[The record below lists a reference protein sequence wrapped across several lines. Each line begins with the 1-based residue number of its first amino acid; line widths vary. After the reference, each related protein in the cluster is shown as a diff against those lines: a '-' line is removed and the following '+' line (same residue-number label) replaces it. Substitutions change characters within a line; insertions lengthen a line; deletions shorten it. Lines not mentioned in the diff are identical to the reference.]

1 MAHQV
6 NGTNLVDEEVL
17 KEIAAL
23 LAQIQFGSLEISI
36 HNGRVVQLERREKK
50 RIDKGDSFR

>member
-6 NGTNLVDEEVL
+6 NGTNLVDEDVL

-23 LAQIQFGSLEISI
+23 LAQIQYGSLEISI

-50 RIDKGDSFR
+50 RIDKGDNFR

>member
-6 NGTNLVDEEVL
+6 NGTNPVDEGVL

-23 LAQIQFGSLEISI
+23 LAQIQYGSLEISI

-50 RIDKGDSFR
+50 RIDKGDNFR

>member
-6 NGTNLVDEEVL
+6 NGTNPVDEEVL

-23 LAQIQFGSLEISI
+23 LAQIQYGSLEISI

-50 RIDKGDSFR
+50 RIDKGDNFR

>member
-6 NGTNLVDEEVL
+6 NGAVAVDEDLL
-17 KEIAAL
+17 KEIAVL
-23 LAQIQFGSLEISI
+23 LAQIQYGSLEISV

-50 RIDKGDSFR
+50 RIDKGDNFR

>member
-6 NGTNLVDEEVL
+6 NGTNPVDEDVL

-23 LAQIQFGSLEISI
+23 LAQIQYGSLEISI

-50 RIDKGDSFR
+50 RIDKGDNFR

>member
-50 RIDKGDSFR
+50 RIDKGDNFR

>member
-6 NGTNLVDEEVL
+6 NGTNPVDEEVL

-50 RIDKGDSFR
+50 RIDKGDNFR

>member
-6 NGTNLVDEEVL
+6 NGTNPVDEDVL

-50 RIDKGDSFR
+50 RIDKGDNFR